1 MSLAWSF
8 SVEFTVW
15 LILEPHNGL
24 PENNKYYWDIGYFY
38 GNGLKVRMIAML
50 FAFILTY
57 QREKGRIVRYQI
69 FLVMEQMDYKTQ

>member
-1 MSLAWSF
+1 MWDIYQFAGVSLAWSF

-50 FAFILTY
+50 FSLFFSHINERKA
-57 QREKGRIVRYQI
+57 E
-69 FLVMEQMDYKTQ
+69 

>member
-1 MSLAWSF
+1 
-8 SVEFTVW
+8 
-15 LILEPHNGL
+15 L

-50 FAFILTY
+50 FAFIFT
-57 QREKGRIVRYQI
+57 QPREKGRIVRYQI